1 MHSQVTIFLT
11 VAIPMD
17 AMQEEQGQRDAAV
30 RAVVGRAEENPQNPP
45 VLMEENHGNILQC
58 IMHSQ
63 VTIFFTVAIPMD
75 AIQEEQGQRDEAVQ
89 AMVGRAEENPQ
100 NPPVL
105 MEENHGN
112 ILQCIMHSQVTIF
125 LTVAIPMDAMQEEQ
139 GRLDTA
145 VQATVVHAE
154 ENSPVLTEVEIQA
167 DVVNGVEHGALHPAP
182 EQEHAN

>member
-1 MHSQVTIFLT
+1 
-11 VAIPMD
+11 
-17 AMQEEQGQRDAAV
+17 
-30 RAVVGRAEENPQNPP
+30 
-45 VLMEENHGNILQC
+45 
-58 IMHSQ
+58 MHSQ

-112 ILQCIMHSQVTIF
+112 ILQCIIHSQVTIF
-125 LTVAIPMDAMQEEQ
+125 FTVAIPMDAIQEEQGQRDEAVQAMVGRAEENPQNPPVLMEENHGNILQCIIHSQVTIFFTVATPMDAMQEEQ
-139 GRLDTA
+139 GRPDTA
-145 VQATVVHAE
+145 VQAMVME
-154 ENSPVLTEVEIQA
+154 MEIQA
-167 DVVNGVEHGALHPAP
+167 DVLNGVEHGALHPAP